1 MGVKSC
7 LRGCCFGAIFF
18 KIEVQK
24 HSKSQK
30 GAQFLFKGIAFF
42 VENRAFSCCLACL
55 LR

>member
-7 LRGCCFGAIFF
+7 LRGCRFSAIFL